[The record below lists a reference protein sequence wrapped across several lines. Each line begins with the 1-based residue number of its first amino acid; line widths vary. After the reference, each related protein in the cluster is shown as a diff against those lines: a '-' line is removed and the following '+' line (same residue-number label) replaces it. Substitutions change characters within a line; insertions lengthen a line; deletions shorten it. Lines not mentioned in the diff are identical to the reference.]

1 MSAGAGPDPSALS
14 PPWPTVSQTPDL
26 PSLESAILDFWREDE
41 TFRASVESRPAGPNE
56 YVFYDGPPFANGLPH
71 YGSLVTGFVKDT
83 IPRFQTMRGRRVE
96 RRFGW
101 DCHGLPAEMAAEKE
115 LNLSGR
121 AAINAYGV
129 DAFNAYCRALV
140 QRTTAQWRHYVT
152 RQARWVDF
160 DDDYKTMDLTYME
173 SVMWAFKTAYDK
185 GLAYQGYRVLPYCW
199 ECETPLSNFETR
211 QDDSYRERIDPAV
224 TVGFEL
230 EPASSEIESLPPAL
244 RAQVR
249 LLVWTTTPWTLPSN
263 LALAVGPDIEY
274 AVYDTSP
281 HPTVVGTALAD
292 QYTSFLPKAPVAVVK
307 GSALIGRRY
316 RPLFPFFAQVP
327 GAFVVLGADF
337 VATDEG
343 TGVVHLAPGFGED
356 DQRTCEAAGI
366 GVVCPVDDTGRFT
379 DQVGTYAGTQ
389 VFDANRLVI
398 ADLAAAGTLVS
409 EEAYSHSYPHCWRT
423 DTPLIYKAVTSWFVQ
438 VSAIRDRMVEL
449 NKTIAW
455 IPEHV
460 RDGAFGK
467 WLEGARDW
475 SISRNR
481 FWGAPIPVWMS
492 DDPAWPRI
500 DVYGSLDEIEA
511 DFGVRPVD
519 LHRPFIDELMR
530 PNPDDPTGSSMMR
543 RVPDVLDCWFESGSM
558 PFAQL
563 HYPFEHRA
571 RFEAHFPA
579 DFIVEYIGQTRG
591 WFYTLHVLST
601 LLFDCPPFTTCMA
614 HGIVLGD
621 DGRKMSKHLGNFPD
635 IDEVFDMEGADAMRW
650 ALLSSS
656 LLRGGDLIVERPM
669 FAAAVKEAILPLWN
683 TWYFLTLYGDV
694 DGIRGRWRG
703 DASGVLDRYIL
714 AKAALLVDSVTER
727 LDAYDP
733 AGACSA
739 IASFLDALTNWYV
752 RRSRDRFWRPVSV
765 RDTDKVDAYD
775 TLTTVLEVLCRV
787 AAPLLPLVS
796 EAIWKGL
803 TGERSVHL
811 CDFPNSSCLPADP
824 ELVADMDQVRE
835 ICSAAH
841 SIRKAAHRRTRL
853 PLSTLTVAAPWA
865 ARLTPFVNLIA
876 EETNVKRVVLTE
888 EVGGLAD
895 LVLVVVPAAVGPRLG
910 PETQDVIRAAKRGE
924 WSVGWGGSVGSVV
937 SVVVAGRWVLEE
949 GEFELDLRP
958 RDSKACRALP
968 GNDAVV
974 SLELTTT
981 PKLEAEGLAR
991 DVVRKVAEARRA
1003 AALHISDRIELVL
1016 ELAGGHESAVG
1027 AAVAS
1032 HREWVMEQTL
1042 AISLM
1047 VVEVGEDPCW
1057 SQTAARASDL
1067 VVHLRKAQ

>member
-1 MSAGAGPDPSALS
+1 MSAGAGPNPPGRL
-14 PPWPTVSQTPDL
+14 PPWPTVSQNPDL
-26 PSLESAILDFWREDE
+26 PSLESAILDFWSEDE
-41 TFRASVESRPAGPNE
+41 TFRASVEARPAGPNE

-71 YGSLVTGFVKDT
+71 YGSLITGFVKDA

-115 LNLSGR
+115 LGLSGR

-129 DAFNAYCRALV
+129 GAFNAYCRSLV
-140 QRTTAQWRHYVT
+140 QRTTAQWHHYVT

-173 SVMWAFKTAYDK
+173 SVMWAFKQAYDH

-211 QDDSYRERIDPAV
+211 QDDSYRERTDPAV

-230 EPASSEIESLPPAL
+230 EPASPEIESLPPAL
-244 RAQVR
+244 RAHLR

-263 LALAVGPDIEY
+263 LALAVGPEIEY

-281 HPTVVGTALAD
+281 HPTVVSRALAE
-292 QYTSFLPKAPVAVVK
+292 QYAASLPETPVAVIK
-307 GSALIGRRY
+307 GSTLIGRRY
-316 RPLFPFFAQVP
+316 RPLFPFFAQEP
-327 GAFVVLGADF
+327 GAFVVLGANF
-337 VATDEG
+337 VSTDEG

-379 DQVGTYAGTQ
+379 AEVGPYAGTQ
-389 VFDANRLVI
+389 VFDANPLVI
-398 ADLAAAGTLVS
+398 ADLAAAGALVG
-409 EEAYSHSYPHCWRT
+409 EEAYTHSYPHCWRT

-438 VSAIRDRMVEL
+438 VSTIRDRMVEL
-449 NKTIAW
+449 NKTITW

-481 FWGAPIPVWMS
+481 FWGAPIPVWIS

-511 DFGVRPVD
+511 DFGVRPAD
-519 LHRPFIDELMR
+519 LHRPFIDELVR
-530 PNPDDPTGSSMMR
+530 SNPNDPTGTSMMR

-563 HYPFEHRA
+563 HYPFERRE
-571 RFEAHFPA
+571 RFESHFPA

-635 IDEVFDMEGADAMRW
+635 IDEVFDVEGADAMRW

-669 FAAAVKEAILPLWN
+669 FAAAVKEVILPLWS
-683 TWYFLTLYGDV
+683 TWYFLALYGNV
-694 DGIRGRWRG
+694 DGIRGRWRA
-703 DASGVLDRYIL
+703 DAQGVLDRYIL
-714 AKAALLVDSVTER
+714 AKLAVLVESVTDR

-733 AGACSA
+733 AGACAA
-739 IASFLDALTNWYV
+739 IVVFLDALTNWYV
-752 RRSRDRFWRPVSV
+752 RRSRDRFWRAVLLG
-765 RDTDKVDAYD
+765 DTDKADAYD
-775 TLTTVLEVLCRV
+775 TLSTVMEVLCRV

-796 EAIWKGL
+796 ETVWKGL
-803 TGERSVHL
+803 TGGRSVHL
-811 CDFPNSSCLPADP
+811 CDWPDLSCLPADLD
-824 ELVADMDQVRE
+824 LVADMDRVRE
-835 ICSAAH
+835 VCSAAH
-841 SIRKAAHRRTRL
+841 SIRKAAHLRTRL
-853 PLSTLTVAAPWA
+853 PLATLTVAASWA
-865 ARLTPFVNLIA
+865 ARLAPFVSLIA
-876 EETNVKRVVLTE
+876 EETNVKEVVLAE
-888 EVGGLAD
+888 DVAELAE
-895 LVLVVVPAAVGPRLG
+895 LVLVIVPAAVGPRLG

-924 WSVGWGGSVGSVV
+924 WSVGSEGSVM
-937 SVVVAGRWVLEE
+937 VAGQWVLGG
-949 GEFELDLRP
+949 GEFTLDLRP
-958 RDSKACRALP
+958 RDSTACRGLP

-981 PKLEAEGLAR
+981 PALEAEGLAR

-1003 AALHISDRIELVL
+1003 AGLHIADRIELVL
-1016 ELAGGHESAVG
+1016 EVAGGCESEVGIAVT
-1027 AAVAS
+1027 V
-1032 HREWVMEQTL
+1032 HREWVMDQTL
-1042 AISLM
+1042 ATSLTI
-1047 VVEVGEDPCW
+1047 VDVGEGPSW
-1057 SQTAARASDL
+1057 SVAETGSSDL
-1067 VVHLRKAQ
+1067 VVHLHKAQ